1 MIELRTTRD
10 FDRWLSKL
18 KDPVAKRQIALRLTR
33 LQAGNPSDSKQIDEH
48 LFEMRLFT
56 GPGYRIYY
64 SKCGNR
70 IILLLCGGDKSTQRR
85 DIEKAR
91 HLLAEL
97 DREDTR

>member
-1 MIELRTTRD
+1 MLELRTTSD
-10 FDRWLSKL
+10 FERWLKKL

-33 LQAGNPSDSKQIDEH
+33 LQAGNPGDSKQIDER
-48 LFEMRLFT
+48 LFELRLFT

-64 SKCGNR
+64 TRRGKR

-91 HLLAEL
+91 HLLTEL
-97 DREDTR
+97 DEEETP

>member
-1 MIELRTTRD
+1 MLELRTTSD
-10 FDRWLSKL
+10 FERWLAKL

-33 LQAGNPSDSKQIDEH
+33 LQAGNPGDSKQIDER
-48 LFEMRLFT
+48 LFELRLFT

-64 SKCGNR
+64 TRRGKR

-85 DIEKAR
+85 DIEKAK

-97 DREDTR
+97 DEEETP